1 MQDCEA
7 KIMATVTYV
16 KVKKQSPAAMYGVIN
31 YCKREDKVRDIQ
43 SGRRIVSGINCNGEN
58 AFREFMTTKGAYDK
72 LDGTY
77 YYHYVQSFS
86 YKEGITHDK
95 AHEIAR
101 EFAAEAWPG
110 HEILVATHL
119 DTKNPHSHF
128 VINSVSFENGY
139 KLRQDTHTLEHLRE
153 KSDRICMSHGYSI
166 IKNPQNRTSYIPRG
180 EYRAAQRGTSWKFAL
195 MWNIDQAM
203 KKSGSRKDFVQE
215 MKRRGYDMI
224 WTDTRKSITFICPNG
239 MKCRDFKLHEQKY
252 LKGKIENEF
261 KLREQLSKHITN
273 GTIEKTEWSGNEEIG
288 RDTISTDT
296 VRNTQRDEIGRTET
310 PTGSSDI
317 STNTVQDDRWTLYE
331 PRPGEIRKESDLD
344 SEERDGRYADP
355 GIGTE
360 PTTDRES
367 VGDNTTG
374 WEKERGIYFGDI
386 PDDDYGDSGLLEND
400 EREDIGTGR
409 FERRAGESHDENYHY
424 GGTDFGGIVGTALHG
439 AAALA
444 DMIDSGSDDEEERKK
459 EQEAKMAG
467 GNLGALVGLGAG
479 IISALVQKDEPD
491 EELIREQE
499 EIDEMLE
506 DEIEDE
512 EYIDFMMGM

>member
-58 AFREFMTTKGAYDK
+58 TFREFMTTKAAYDK
-72 LDGTY
+72 MEGTY

-128 VINSVSFENGY
+128 VINSVSFETGY
-139 KLRQDTHTLEHLRE
+139 KLRQDTHTLQHLRE

-166 IKNPQNRTSYIPRG
+166 IKNPQKRTSYIPRG
-180 EYRAAQRGTSWKFAL
+180 EYRAAQRGNSWKAVL
-195 MWNIDQAM
+195 MQNINQAM
-203 KKSGSRKDFVQE
+203 KKSGTRKDFVQE

-252 LKGKIENEF
+252 LKENLENEF
-261 KLREQLSKHITN
+261 KLRKQLSEQPH
-273 GTIEKTEWSGNEEIG
+273 IEKTVSQKPIK
-288 RDTISTDT
+288 
-296 VRNTQRDEIGRTET
+296 
-310 PTGSSDI
+310 
-317 STNTVQDDRWTLYE
+317 DDRWIIFGDE
-331 PRPGEIRKESDLD
+331 PKPETKKESAIED
-344 SEERDGRYADP
+344 
-355 GIGTE
+355 
-360 PTTDRES
+360 
-367 VGDNTTG
+367 VTG
-374 WEKERGIYFGDI
+374 WEKERSIYYGDI
-386 PDDDYGDSGLLEND
+386 PDDES
-400 EREDIGTGR
+400 EDICNSN
-409 FERRAGESHDENYHY
+409 FERKTEESYAETNYRNQD
-424 GGTDFGGIVGTALHG
+424 DFSGIVGTALHG

-467 GNLGALVGLGAG
+467 ENLGAAIGIAAG
-479 IISALVQKDEPD
+479 IVSALVSKDEPD

-499 EIDEMLE
+499 EIDEILE

>member
-1 MQDCEA
+1 
-7 KIMATVTYV
+7 MATVTYV

-58 AFREFMTTKGAYDK
+58 AFREFMTTKAAYDK
-72 LDGTY
+72 LEGTY

-86 YKEGITHDK
+86 YKEGITHNK

-128 VINSVSFENGY
+128 VINSVNFENGY

-166 IKNPQNRTSYIPRG
+166 IKNPQKRTSYIPRG

-203 KKSGSRKDFVQE
+203 KKSGTRKDFVQE
-215 MKRRGYDMI
+215 MKRLGYDMI

-239 MKCRDFKLHEQKY
+239 MKCRDFKLHEEKY
-252 LKGKIENEF
+252 LKGMIENEF

-273 GTIEKTEWSGNEEIG
+273 GTIEKTEWSGDEEIG
-288 RDTISTDT
+288 RDTVPTDT
-296 VRNTQRDEIGRTET
+296 VRYTQGDEVGRTEA

-331 PRPGEIRKESDLD
+331 PRSGEIRKESDLG
-344 SEERDGRYADP
+344 SAERDGGYADP
-355 GIGTE
+355 SIGTE
-360 PTTDRES
+360 PTTNRES
-367 VGDNTTG
+367 IGDNTTG

-400 EREDIGTGR
+400 AREDIRFGG
-409 FERRAGESHDENYHY
+409 FERRTGEPHDENYHY
-424 GGTDFGGIVGTALHG
+424 GGTDFGGIVGNALHG
-439 AAALA
+439 VAALA
-444 DMIDSGSDDEEERKK
+444 DIIHSESDDEEERKK

-467 GNLGALVGLGAG
+467 GNLGAAIGIAAG
-479 IISALVQKDEPD
+479 IVSALVSKDEPD
-491 EELIREQE
+491 EELIREQK

>member
-1 MQDCEA
+1 
-7 KIMATVTYV
+7 MATVTYV

-58 AFREFMTTKGAYDK
+58 AFREFMTTKAAYDK
-72 LDGTY
+72 LEGTY

-128 VINSVSFENGY
+128 VINSVNFENGY

-166 IKNPQNRTSYIPRG
+166 IKNPQKRTSYIPRG
-180 EYRAAQRGTSWKFAL
+180 EYRAAQRGNSWKFAL

-203 KKSGSRKDFVQE
+203 KKSGTRKDFVQE

-224 WTDTRKSITFICPNG
+224 WTDARKSITFICPNG
-239 MKCRDFKLHEQKY
+239 MKCRDFKLHEEKY
-252 LKGKIENEF
+252 LKGMIENEF

-288 RDTISTDT
+288 RDSVSTDT
-296 VRNTQRDEIGRTET
+296 VCNTQRYADGVKEAFE
-310 PTGSSDI
+310 SSSSI
-317 STNTVQDDRWTLYE
+317 SADTLRDDRRTLYE
-331 PRPGEIRKESDLD
+331 ARPGEIRKESGLGSAESNGRNVD
-344 SEERDGRYADP
+344 SGLE
-355 GIGTE
+355 TE

-386 PDDDYGDSGLLEND
+386 PDDEYGDSGLVEYD
-400 EREDIGTGR
+400 EREDNGAGG
-409 FERRAGESHDENYHY
+409 FERRTGDPYDENYHY
-424 GGTDFGGIVGTALHG
+424 GGTDFSGIVGTALHG

-444 DMIDSGSDDEEERKK
+444 DMIDSCSDDEEERKK

-467 GNLGALVGLGAG
+467 GNLGALVGIGAG

>member
-1 MQDCEA
+1 
-7 KIMATVTYV
+7 MATVTYV

-58 AFREFMTTKGAYDK
+58 AFREFMTTKAAYDK
-72 LDGTY
+72 LEGTY

-128 VINSVSFENGY
+128 VINSVSFETGY
-139 KLRQDTHTLEHLRE
+139 KLRQDTHTLQHLRE

-166 IKNPQNRTSYIPRG
+166 IKNPQKRTSYIPRG
-180 EYRAAQRGTSWKFAL
+180 EYRAAQRGNSWKAVL
-195 MWNIDQAM
+195 MQNINQAM
-203 KKSGSRKDFVQE
+203 RKSGTRKDFVQE

-252 LKGKIENEF
+252 LKENLENEF
-261 KLREQLSKHITN
+261 KLREQLSEQPH
-273 GTIEKTEWSGNEEIG
+273 IEKTVSQKP
-288 RDTISTDT
+288 
-296 VRNTQRDEIGRTET
+296 VK
-310 PTGSSDI
+310 
-317 STNTVQDDRWTLYE
+317 DDRWIIFGDE
-331 PRPGEIRKESDLD
+331 PKPETK
-344 SEERDGRYADP
+344 
-355 GIGTE
+355 
-360 PTTDRES
+360 REA
-367 VGDNTTG
+367 VIEDATG
-374 WEKERGIYFGDI
+374 WEKERGIYYGDI
-386 PDDDYGDSGLLEND
+386 PDDEAEDIRADKFERKAEETHAEND
-400 EREDIGTGR
+400 Y
-409 FERRAGESHDENYHY
+409 SSQNNL
-424 GGTDFGGIVGTALHG
+424 GGIVGNALQG
-439 AAALA
+439 VAAIA
-444 DMIDSGSDDEEERKK
+444 DMIDSGCDDEEERKK

-467 GNLGALVGLGAG
+467 GNLGALVGIGAG

-491 EELIREQE
+491 EELICEQE

-506 DEIEDE
+506 EEIEDE
-512 EYIDFMMGM
+512 EYIDFIMGM

>member
-1 MQDCEA
+1 
-7 KIMATVTYV
+7 MATVTYV
-16 KVKKQSPAAMYGVIN
+16 KVKKQSSAAMYGVIN
-31 YCKREDKVRDIQ
+31 YCRREDKVRDSE

-58 AFREFMTTKGAYDK
+58 AFREFMTTKAAYDK

-128 VINSVSFENGY
+128 VINPVNFENGS

-153 KSDRICMSHGYSI
+153 KSDRICMSHGHSI
-166 IKNPQNRTSYIPRG
+166 IKNPQKRTSYIPRG
-180 EYRAAQRGTSWKFAL
+180 EYRAAQRGNSWKFAL

-203 KKSGSRKDFVQE
+203 KKSGTRKDFVQE

-239 MKCRDFKLHEQKY
+239 MKCRDFKLHEDKY
-252 LKGKIENEF
+252 LKDNMENEF
-261 KLREQLSKHITN
+261 KLREQLSNQAHID
-273 GTIEKTEWSGNEEIG
+273 KTASQKP
-288 RDTISTDT
+288 
-296 VRNTQRDEIGRTET
+296 VK
-310 PTGSSDI
+310 
-317 STNTVQDDRWTLYE
+317 DDRWIIFGDE
-331 PRPGEIRKESDLD
+331 PKLETKRETV
-344 SEERDGRYADP
+344 
-355 GIGTE
+355 IG
-360 PTTDRES
+360 
-367 VGDNTTG
+367 GTTG
-374 WEKERGIYFGDI
+374 WEKEREIYCGDTLDESEDI
-386 PDDDYGDSGLLEND
+386 RGGEFERKAEKTRTEND
-400 EREDIGTGR
+400 YS
-409 FERRAGESHDENYHY
+409 SHDN
-424 GGTDFGGIVGTALHG
+424 FGGIVGNALQG
-439 AAALA
+439 VAAIAE
-444 DMIDSGSDDEEERKK
+444 MIDHGSDDEEERKK

-467 GNLGALVGLGAG
+467 GNLGALVGIGAG

-491 EELIREQE
+491 EEIIREQE

>member
-58 AFREFMTTKGAYDK
+58 AFREFMTTKAAYDK
-72 LDGTY
+72 MEGTY

-119 DTKNPHSHF
+119 DTRNPHSHF
-128 VINSVSFENGY
+128 VINSVSFETGY

-166 IKNPQNRTSYIPRG
+166 IKNPQKRTSYIPRG
-180 EYRAAQRGTSWKFAL
+180 EYRAAQRGNSWKAVL
-195 MWNIDQAM
+195 MQNINQAM
-203 KKSGSRKDFVQE
+203 KKSRTRKDFVQE

-224 WTDTRKSITFICPNG
+224 WTDARKSITFICPNG

-252 LKGKIENEF
+252 LKENLENEF
-261 KLREQLSKHITN
+261 KLREQLSEQPYKD
-273 GTIEKTEWSGNEEIG
+273 KTVSQKP
-288 RDTISTDT
+288 
-296 VRNTQRDEIGRTET
+296 VK
-310 PTGSSDI
+310 
-317 STNTVQDDRWTLYE
+317 DDRWIIFGDE
-331 PRPGEIRKESDLD
+331 PKPETNKESAIED
-344 SEERDGRYADP
+344 
-355 GIGTE
+355 
-360 PTTDRES
+360 
-367 VGDNTTG
+367 VTG
-374 WEKERGIYFGDI
+374 WEKERSIYYGDI
-386 PDDDYGDSGLLEND
+386 PDDES
-400 EREDIGTGR
+400 EDISNSN
-409 FERRAGESHDENYHY
+409 FERKAEESYAENNYRNQD
-424 GGTDFGGIVGTALHG
+424 DFSGIVSTALHG

-479 IISALVQKDEPD
+479 IISALVQKDEID

>member
-16 KVKKQSPAAMYGVIN
+16 KVKKQSSAAMYGVIN
-31 YCKREDKVRDIQ
+31 YCKREDKVLDIQ
-43 SGRRIVSGINCNGEN
+43 SGRRIISGINCNGEN
-58 AFREFMTTKGAYDK
+58 AFREFMTTKAAYDK
-72 LDGTY
+72 LEGTF

-139 KLRQDTHTLEHLRE
+139 KLRQDTHTLQHLRE

-166 IKNPQNRTSYIPRG
+166 IKNSQKRTSYIPRG
-180 EYRAAQRGTSWKFAL
+180 EYRAAQRGNSWKAVL
-195 MWNIDQAM
+195 MQNINQAM
-203 KKSGSRKDFVQE
+203 KKSGTRKDFVQE

-252 LKGKIENEF
+252 LKENLENEF
-261 KLREQLSKHITN
+261 KLREQLSEQPH
-273 GTIEKTEWSGNEEIG
+273 IEKTVSQKP
-288 RDTISTDT
+288 
-296 VRNTQRDEIGRTET
+296 VK
-310 PTGSSDI
+310 
-317 STNTVQDDRWTLYE
+317 DDRWIIFGDE
-331 PRPGEIRKESDLD
+331 PKLETKKESAIED
-344 SEERDGRYADP
+344 
-355 GIGTE
+355 
-360 PTTDRES
+360 
-367 VGDNTTG
+367 VTG
-374 WEKERGIYFGDI
+374 WEKERSIYYGDI
-386 PDDDYGDSGLLEND
+386 PDDES
-400 EREDIGTGR
+400 EDISNR
-409 FERRAGESHDENYHY
+409 NFERKAEESYAETNYRNQ
-424 GGTDFGGIVGTALHG
+424 DALGGIVGTALHG

-444 DMIDSGSDDEEERKK
+444 DMIDSESNDEEERKK

-467 GNLGALVGLGAG
+467 GNLGAAIGIAAG
-479 IISALVQKDEPD
+479 IVSALISKDEPD

>member
-58 AFREFMTTKGAYDK
+58 AFREFMTTKAAYDK
-72 LDGTY
+72 LEGTY

-128 VINSVSFENGY
+128 VINSVNFENGY

-166 IKNPQNRTSYIPRG
+166 IKNPQKRTSYIPRG
-180 EYRAAQRGTSWKFAL
+180 EYRAAQRGNSWKAVL
-195 MWNIDQAM
+195 MQNINQAM
-203 KKSGSRKDFVQE
+203 KKSRTRKDFVQE

-224 WTDTRKSITFICPNG
+224 WTDARKSITFICPNG

-252 LKGKIENEF
+252 LKENLENEF
-261 KLREQLSKHITN
+261 KLREQLSEQPYKD
-273 GTIEKTEWSGNEEIG
+273 KTVSQKP
-288 RDTISTDT
+288 
-296 VRNTQRDEIGRTET
+296 VK
-310 PTGSSDI
+310 
-317 STNTVQDDRWTLYE
+317 DDRWIIFGDE
-331 PRPGEIRKESDLD
+331 PKPETNKESAIED
-344 SEERDGRYADP
+344 
-355 GIGTE
+355 
-360 PTTDRES
+360 
-367 VGDNTTG
+367 VTG
-374 WEKERGIYFGDI
+374 WEKERSIYYGDI
-386 PDDDYGDSGLLEND
+386 PDDES
-400 EREDIGTGR
+400 EDISNSN
-409 FERRAGESHDENYHY
+409 FERKAEESYAENNYRNQD
-424 GGTDFGGIVGTALHG
+424 DFSGIVSTALHG

-467 GNLGALVGLGAG
+467 GNLGALVGIGAG

>member
-1 MQDCEA
+1 
-7 KIMATVTYV
+7 
-16 KVKKQSPAAMYGVIN
+16 
-31 YCKREDKVRDIQ
+31 
-43 SGRRIVSGINCNGEN
+43 
-58 AFREFMTTKGAYDK
+58 
-72 LDGTY
+72 
-77 YYHYVQSFS
+77 VQSFS

-166 IKNPQNRTSYIPRG
+166 IKNPQKRTSYIPRG
-180 EYRAAQRGTSWKFAL
+180 EYRAAQRGNSWKAVL
-195 MWNIDQAM
+195 MQNINQAM
-203 KKSGSRKDFVQE
+203 RKSGTRKDFVQE

-224 WTDTRKSITFICPNG
+224 WTDARKSITFICPNG

-252 LKGKIENEF
+252 LKENLENEF
-261 KLREQLSKHITN
+261 KLREQLSEQPH
-273 GTIEKTEWSGNEEIG
+273 IEKTVSQKPIK
-288 RDTISTDT
+288 
-296 VRNTQRDEIGRTET
+296 
-310 PTGSSDI
+310 
-317 STNTVQDDRWTLYE
+317 DDRWIIFGDE
-331 PRPGEIRKESDLD
+331 PKPETKKESAMED
-344 SEERDGRYADP
+344 
-355 GIGTE
+355 
-360 PTTDRES
+360 
-367 VGDNTTG
+367 VTG
-374 WEKERGIYFGDI
+374 WEKERSIYYGDI
-386 PDDDYGDSGLLEND
+386 PDDES
-400 EREDIGTGR
+400 EDISNR
-409 FERRAGESHDENYHY
+409 NFERKAEESYAETNYRNQD
-424 GGTDFGGIVGTALHG
+424 DFSGIVSTALHG

-467 GNLGALVGLGAG
+467 GNLGAAIGIAAG
-479 IISALVQKDEPD
+479 IVSALVSKDEPD

>member
-58 AFREFMTTKGAYDK
+58 AFREFMTTKAAYDK
-72 LDGTY
+72 LEGTY

-119 DTKNPHSHF
+119 DTRNPHSHF
-128 VINSVSFENGY
+128 VINSVSFETGY

-166 IKNPQNRTSYIPRG
+166 IKNPQKRTSYIPRG
-180 EYRAAQRGTSWKFAL
+180 EYRAAQRGNSWKAVL
-195 MWNIDQAM
+195 MQNINQAM
-203 KKSGSRKDFVQE
+203 KKSRTRKDFVQE

-224 WTDTRKSITFICPNG
+224 WTDARKSITFICPNG

-252 LKGKIENEF
+252 LKENLENEF
-261 KLREQLSKHITN
+261 KLREQLSEQPYKD
-273 GTIEKTEWSGNEEIG
+273 KTVSQKP
-288 RDTISTDT
+288 
-296 VRNTQRDEIGRTET
+296 VK
-310 PTGSSDI
+310 
-317 STNTVQDDRWTLYE
+317 DDRWIIFGDE
-331 PRPGEIRKESDLD
+331 PKPETNKESAIEDVT
-344 SEERDGRYADP
+344 GR
-355 GIGTE
+355 
-360 PTTDRES
+360 
-367 VGDNTTG
+367 
-374 WEKERGIYFGDI
+374 EKERSIYYGDI
-386 PDDDYGDSGLLEND
+386 PDDES
-400 EREDIGTGR
+400 EDISNSN
-409 FERRAGESHDENYHY
+409 FERKAEESYAENNYRNQD
-424 GGTDFGGIVGTALHG
+424 DFSGIVSTALHG

-467 GNLGALVGLGAG
+467 GNLGALVGIGAG

>member
-16 KVKKQSPAAMYGVIN
+16 KVKKQSSAAMYGVIN
-31 YCKREDKVRDIQ
+31 YCKREDKVRDNE

-58 AFREFMTTKGAYDK
+58 AFREFMTTKAAYDK

-139 KLRQDTHTLEHLRE
+139 KLRQDIHTLEHLRE

-166 IKNPQNRTSYIPRG
+166 IKNHHKRTSYIPRG
-180 EYRAAQRGTSWKFAL
+180 ECRAAQRGNSWKFAL

-203 KKSGSRKDFVQE
+203 KKSGTRKDFVQK

-239 MKCRDFKLHEQKY
+239 MKCRDFKLHVDKY
-252 LKGKIENEF
+252 LKDNIENEF
-261 KLREQLSKHITN
+261 KYREQLSKQSHID
-273 GTIEKTEWSGNEEIG
+273 KTVSQKP
-288 RDTISTDT
+288 
-296 VRNTQRDEIGRTET
+296 VK
-310 PTGSSDI
+310 
-317 STNTVQDDRWTLYE
+317 DDRWIIFGDE
-331 PRPGEIRKESDLD
+331 PKLETKRETV
-344 SEERDGRYADP
+344 
-355 GIGTE
+355 IG
-360 PTTDRES
+360 
-367 VGDNTTG
+367 GTTG
-374 WEKERGIYFGDI
+374 WEKEREIYCGDTLDESEDI
-386 PDDDYGDSGLLEND
+386 RGGEFERKAEKTRTEND
-400 EREDIGTGR
+400 YP
-409 FERRAGESHDENYHY
+409 SHDN
-424 GGTDFGGIVGTALHG
+424 FGGIVGNALQG
-439 AAALA
+439 VAAIAE
-444 DMIDSGSDDEEERKK
+444 MIDHGSDDEEERKK
-459 EQEAKMAG
+459 EQEAKIAG
-467 GNLGALVGLGAG
+467 GNLGALVGIGAG

-491 EELIREQE
+491 EYIVREQE
-499 EIDEMLE
+499 EIDEILE

>member
-58 AFREFMTTKGAYDK
+58 AFREFMTTKAAYDK
-72 LDGTY
+72 LEGTY

-119 DTKNPHSHF
+119 DTRNPHSHF
-128 VINSVSFENGY
+128 VINSVSFETGY

-166 IKNPQNRTSYIPRG
+166 IKNPQKRTSYIPRG
-180 EYRAAQRGTSWKFAL
+180 EYRAAQRGNSWKAVL
-195 MWNIDQAM
+195 MQNINQAM
-203 KKSGSRKDFVQE
+203 KKSRTRKDFVQE

-224 WTDTRKSITFICPNG
+224 WTDARKSITFICPNG

-252 LKGKIENEF
+252 LKENLENEF
-261 KLREQLSKHITN
+261 KLREQLSEQPYKD
-273 GTIEKTEWSGNEEIG
+273 KTVSQKP
-288 RDTISTDT
+288 
-296 VRNTQRDEIGRTET
+296 VK
-310 PTGSSDI
+310 
-317 STNTVQDDRWTLYE
+317 DDRWIIFGDE
-331 PRPGEIRKESDLD
+331 PKPETNKESAIED
-344 SEERDGRYADP
+344 
-355 GIGTE
+355 
-360 PTTDRES
+360 
-367 VGDNTTG
+367 VTG
-374 WEKERGIYFGDI
+374 WEKERSIYYGDI
-386 PDDDYGDSGLLEND
+386 PDDES
-400 EREDIGTGR
+400 EDISNSN
-409 FERRAGESHDENYHY
+409 FERKAEESYAENNYRNQD
-424 GGTDFGGIVGTALHG
+424 DFSGIVSTALHG
-439 AAALA
+439 AASLA

-467 GNLGALVGLGAG
+467 GNLGALVGIGAG

>member
-1 MQDCEA
+1 
-7 KIMATVTYV
+7 MATVTYV
-16 KVKKQSPAAMYGVIN
+16 KVKKQSSAAMYGVIN
-31 YCKREDKVRDIQ
+31 YCKREDKVRDSE

-58 AFREFMTTKGAYDK
+58 AFREFMTTKAAYNK

-86 YKEGITHDK
+86 CKEGITHDE

-153 KSDRICMSHGYSI
+153 KSDRICISHGYSI
-166 IKNPQNRTSYIPRG
+166 IKNPQKRTSYIPRG
-180 EYRAAQRGTSWKFAL
+180 EYRAAQRGNSWKFAL

-203 KKSGSRKDFVQE
+203 KKSGTRKDFVQE

-224 WTDTRKSITFICPNG
+224 WTDTRKSVTFICPNG
-239 MKCRDFKLHEQKY
+239 MKCRDFKLHEDKY
-252 LKGKIENEF
+252 LKDNMENEF
-261 KLREQLSKHITN
+261 KLREQLSNQAHID
-273 GTIEKTEWSGNEEIG
+273 KTASQKP
-288 RDTISTDT
+288 
-296 VRNTQRDEIGRTET
+296 VK
-310 PTGSSDI
+310 
-317 STNTVQDDRWTLYE
+317 DDRWIIFGDE
-331 PRPGEIRKESDLD
+331 PKLETKRETV
-344 SEERDGRYADP
+344 
-355 GIGTE
+355 IG
-360 PTTDRES
+360 
-367 VGDNTTG
+367 GTTG
-374 WEKERGIYFGDI
+374 WEKEREIYCGDI
-386 PDDDYGDSGLLEND
+386 PDESEDIRGGEFERKAEKTRTEND
-400 EREDIGTGR
+400 YS
-409 FERRAGESHDENYHY
+409 SHDN
-424 GGTDFGGIVGTALHG
+424 FGGIVGNALQG
-439 AAALA
+439 VAAIAE
-444 DMIDSGSDDEEERKK
+444 MIDHGSDDEEERKK

-467 GNLGALVGLGAG
+467 GNLGALVGIGVG

-491 EELIREQE
+491 EEIIREQE

>member
-1 MQDCEA
+1 
-7 KIMATVTYV
+7 MATVTYV

-58 AFREFMTTKGAYDK
+58 AFREFMTTKAAYDK
-72 LDGTY
+72 LEGTY

-110 HEILVATHL
+110 HEILVSTHL

-128 VINSVSFENGY
+128 VINSVNFETGY

-166 IKNPQNRTSYIPRG
+166 IKNPQKRTSYIPRG
-180 EYRAAQRGTSWKFAL
+180 EYRAAQRGNSWKFAL

-203 KKSGSRKDFVQE
+203 KKSGTRKDFVQE

-224 WTDTRKSITFICPNG
+224 WTDARKSITFICLNG
-239 MKCRDFKLHEQKY
+239 MKCRDFKLHEEKY
-252 LKGKIENEF
+252 LKGMIENEF

-273 GTIEKTEWSGNEEIG
+273 GTIEKTEWSGDEEIG
-288 RDTISTDT
+288 RDTIPTDT
-296 VRNTQRDEIGRTET
+296 VCNTQRDEVGRTET

-331 PRPGEIRKESDLD
+331 PRPGEVRKESDLG
-344 SEERDGRYADP
+344 SAERDGRYA
-355 GIGTE
+355 GSVIGTE

-367 VGDNTTG
+367 IGDNTTG

-409 FERRAGESHDENYHY
+409 FERRTGEPHDENYHY

-459 EQEAKMAG
+459 EQEVKMAG
-467 GNLGALVGLGAG
+467 GNLGALVGIGAG

-506 DEIEDE
+506 EEIEDE

>member
-1 MQDCEA
+1 
-7 KIMATVTYV
+7 MATVTYV

-58 AFREFMTTKGAYDK
+58 AFREFMTTKAAYDK
-72 LDGTY
+72 LEGTY

-166 IKNPQNRTSYIPRG
+166 IKNPQKRTSYIPRG
-180 EYRAAQRGTSWKFAL
+180 EYRAAQRGNSWKFKL

-203 KKSGSRKDFVQE
+203 KKSGTRKDFVQE

-224 WTDTRKSITFICPNG
+224 WTDARKSITFICPNG

-252 LKGKIENEF
+252 LKGTIENEF
-261 KLREQLSKHITN
+261 KLREQLSKHIDN
-273 GTIEKTEWSGNEEIG
+273 GTVEKTEWSGNEEIG

-296 VRNTQRDEIGRTET
+296 VRNPKRDDARVKET
-310 PTGSSDI
+310 FESGGDI
-317 STNTVQDDRWTLYE
+317 STDTLRDDRWTLYE
-331 PRPGEIRKESDLD
+331 PRSGEIRKKSDGDSTAWDGEYAES
-344 SEERDGRYADP
+344 SIE
-355 GIGTE
+355 TE
-360 PTTDRES
+360 PTADRKFI
-367 VGDNTTG
+367 GDNTTG

-386 PDDDYGDSGLLEND
+386 PDDEYGVSGLLEYD

-409 FERRAGESHDENYHY
+409 FERRAGESHDENYYY

-444 DMIDSGSDDEEERKK
+444 DMIDSGSDDKEERKK

-467 GNLGALVGLGAG
+467 GNLGAAIGIAAG
-479 IISALVQKDEPD
+479 IVSALVSKDEPD

>member
-58 AFREFMTTKGAYDK
+58 AFREFMTTKAAYDK
-72 LDGTY
+72 LEGTY

-119 DTKNPHSHF
+119 DTRNPHSHF
-128 VINSVSFENGY
+128 VINSVSFETGY

-166 IKNPQNRTSYIPRG
+166 IKKPQKRTSYIPRG
-180 EYRAAQRGTSWKFAL
+180 EYRAAQRGNSWKAVL
-195 MWNIDQAM
+195 MQNINQAM
-203 KKSGSRKDFVQE
+203 KKSRTRKDFVQE

-224 WTDTRKSITFICPNG
+224 WTDARKSITFICPNG

-252 LKGKIENEF
+252 LKENLENEF
-261 KLREQLSKHITN
+261 KLREQLSEQPYKD
-273 GTIEKTEWSGNEEIG
+273 KTVSQKP
-288 RDTISTDT
+288 
-296 VRNTQRDEIGRTET
+296 VK
-310 PTGSSDI
+310 
-317 STNTVQDDRWTLYE
+317 DDRWIIFGDE
-331 PRPGEIRKESDLD
+331 PKPETNKESAIED
-344 SEERDGRYADP
+344 
-355 GIGTE
+355 
-360 PTTDRES
+360 
-367 VGDNTTG
+367 VTG
-374 WEKERGIYFGDI
+374 WEKERSIYYGDI
-386 PDDDYGDSGLLEND
+386 PDDES
-400 EREDIGTGR
+400 EDISNSN
-409 FERRAGESHDENYHY
+409 FERKAEESYAENNYRNQD
-424 GGTDFGGIVGTALHG
+424 DFSGIVSTALHG

-467 GNLGALVGLGAG
+467 GNLGALVGIGAG

>member
-1 MQDCEA
+1 
-7 KIMATVTYV
+7 MATVTYV

-58 AFREFMTTKGAYDK
+58 AFREFMTTKAAYDK
-72 LDGTY
+72 LEGTY

-166 IKNPQNRTSYIPRG
+166 IKNPQKRTSYIPRG
-180 EYRAAQRGTSWKFAL
+180 EYRAAQRGNSWKFKL

-203 KKSGSRKDFVQE
+203 KKSGTRKDFVQE

-224 WTDTRKSITFICPNG
+224 WTDARKSITFICPNG

-252 LKGKIENEF
+252 LKGTIENEF
-261 KLREQLSKHITN
+261 KLREQLSKHIDN
-273 GTIEKTEWSGNEEIG
+273 GTVEKTEWSGNEEIG

-296 VRNTQRDEIGRTET
+296 VRNPKRDDARVKET
-310 PTGSSDI
+310 FESGGDI
-317 STNTVQDDRWTLYE
+317 STDTLRDDRWTLYE
-331 PRPGEIRKESDLD
+331 PRSGEIRKKSDGDSTAWDGEYAES
-344 SEERDGRYADP
+344 SIE
-355 GIGTE
+355 TE
-360 PTTDRES
+360 PTADRKFI
-367 VGDNTTG
+367 GDNTTG

-386 PDDDYGDSGLLEND
+386 PDDEYGDSGLLEYD

-409 FERRAGESHDENYHY
+409 FERRAGESYDENYYY

-467 GNLGALVGLGAG
+467 ENLGALVGIGAG
-479 IISALVQKDEPD
+479 IISALIQKDEPD

>member
-58 AFREFMTTKGAYDK
+58 AFREFMTTKAAYDK
-72 LDGTY
+72 LEGTY

-119 DTKNPHSHF
+119 DTNNPHSHF
-128 VINSVSFENGY
+128 VINSVNFENGY

-166 IKNPQNRTSYIPRG
+166 IKKPQKRTSYIPRG
-180 EYRAAQRGTSWKFAL
+180 EYRAAQRGNSWKAVL
-195 MWNIDQAM
+195 MQNINQAM
-203 KKSGSRKDFVQE
+203 KKSRTRKDFVQE

-224 WTDTRKSITFICPNG
+224 WTDARKSITFICPNG

-252 LKGKIENEF
+252 LKENLENEF
-261 KLREQLSKHITN
+261 KLREQLSEQPYKD
-273 GTIEKTEWSGNEEIG
+273 KTVSQKP
-288 RDTISTDT
+288 
-296 VRNTQRDEIGRTET
+296 VK
-310 PTGSSDI
+310 
-317 STNTVQDDRWTLYE
+317 DDRWIIFGDE
-331 PRPGEIRKESDLD
+331 PKPETNKESAIED
-344 SEERDGRYADP
+344 
-355 GIGTE
+355 
-360 PTTDRES
+360 
-367 VGDNTTG
+367 VTG
-374 WEKERGIYFGDI
+374 WEKERSIYYGDI
-386 PDDDYGDSGLLEND
+386 PDDES
-400 EREDIGTGR
+400 EDISNSN
-409 FERRAGESHDENYHY
+409 FERKAEESYAENNYRNQD
-424 GGTDFGGIVGTALHG
+424 DFSGIVSTALHG

-467 GNLGALVGLGAG
+467 GNLGALVGIGAG

>member
-58 AFREFMTTKGAYDK
+58 AFREFMTTKAAYDK

-166 IKNPQNRTSYIPRG
+166 IKNPQKCTSYIPRG

-224 WTDTRKSITFICPNG
+224 WTDARKSITFICPNG

-252 LKGKIENEF
+252 LKENLENEF
-261 KLREQLSKHITN
+261 KLREQLSEQPH
-273 GTIEKTEWSGNEEIG
+273 IEKTVSQKPIK
-288 RDTISTDT
+288 
-296 VRNTQRDEIGRTET
+296 
-310 PTGSSDI
+310 
-317 STNTVQDDRWTLYE
+317 DDRWIIFGDE
-331 PRPGEIRKESDLD
+331 PKPETKKESAMED
-344 SEERDGRYADP
+344 
-355 GIGTE
+355 
-360 PTTDRES
+360 
-367 VGDNTTG
+367 VTG
-374 WEKERGIYFGDI
+374 WEKERSIYYGDI
-386 PDDDYGDSGLLEND
+386 LDNEL
-400 EREDIGTGR
+400 EDISNSK
-409 FERRAGESHDENYHY
+409 FERKAEESYAENNYRSQD
-424 GGTDFGGIVGTALHG
+424 DFGGIIGTALHG

-467 GNLGALVGLGAG
+467 GNLGAAIGIAAG
-479 IISALVQKDEPD
+479 IVSALVSKDEPD

-499 EIDEMLE
+499 EIDEMLK

-512 EYIDFMMGM
+512 EYNDFMMGM

>member
-58 AFREFMTTKGAYDK
+58 AFREFMTTKAAYDK
-72 LDGTY
+72 LEGTY

-119 DTKNPHSHF
+119 DTRNPHSHF
-128 VINSVSFENGY
+128 VINSVSFETGY

-166 IKNPQNRTSYIPRG
+166 IKNPQKRTSYIPRG
-180 EYRAAQRGTSWKFAL
+180 EYRAAQRGNSWKAVL
-195 MWNIDQAM
+195 MQNINQAM
-203 KKSGSRKDFVQE
+203 KKSRTRKDFVQE

-224 WTDTRKSITFICPNG
+224 WTDARKSITFICPNG

-252 LKGKIENEF
+252 LKENLENEF
-261 KLREQLSKHITN
+261 KLREQLSEQPYKD
-273 GTIEKTEWSGNEEIG
+273 KTVSQKP
-288 RDTISTDT
+288 
-296 VRNTQRDEIGRTET
+296 VK
-310 PTGSSDI
+310 
-317 STNTVQDDRWTLYE
+317 DDRWIIFGDE
-331 PRPGEIRKESDLD
+331 PKPETNKESAIED
-344 SEERDGRYADP
+344 
-355 GIGTE
+355 
-360 PTTDRES
+360 
-367 VGDNTTG
+367 VTG
-374 WEKERGIYFGDI
+374 WEKERSIYYGDI
-386 PDDDYGDSGLLEND
+386 PDDES
-400 EREDIGTGR
+400 EDISNSN
-409 FERRAGESHDENYHY
+409 FERKAEESYAENNYRNQD
-424 GGTDFGGIVGTALHG
+424 DFSGIVSTALHG

-479 IISALVQKDEPD
+479 IISALVQKDEID

>member
-58 AFREFMTTKGAYDK
+58 AFREFMTTKAAYDK
-72 LDGTY
+72 LEGTY

-119 DTKNPHSHF
+119 DTRNPHSHF
-128 VINSVSFENGY
+128 VINSVSFETGY

-166 IKNPQNRTSYIPRG
+166 IKNPQKRTSYIPRG
-180 EYRAAQRGTSWKFAL
+180 EYRAAQRGNSWKAVL
-195 MWNIDQAM
+195 MQNINQAM
-203 KKSGSRKDFVQE
+203 KKSRTRKDFVQE

-224 WTDTRKSITFICPNG
+224 WTDARKSITFICPNG

-252 LKGKIENEF
+252 LKENLENEF
-261 KLREQLSKHITN
+261 KLREQLSEQPYKD
-273 GTIEKTEWSGNEEIG
+273 KTVSQKP
-288 RDTISTDT
+288 
-296 VRNTQRDEIGRTET
+296 VK
-310 PTGSSDI
+310 
-317 STNTVQDDRWTLYE
+317 DDRWIIFGDE
-331 PRPGEIRKESDLD
+331 PKPETNKESAIED
-344 SEERDGRYADP
+344 
-355 GIGTE
+355 
-360 PTTDRES
+360 
-367 VGDNTTG
+367 VTG
-374 WEKERGIYFGDI
+374 WEKERSIYYGDI
-386 PDDDYGDSGLLEND
+386 PDDES
-400 EREDIGTGR
+400 EDISNSN
-409 FERRAGESHDENYHY
+409 FERKAEESYAENNYRNQD
-424 GGTDFGGIVGTALHG
+424 DFSGIVSTALHG

-467 GNLGALVGLGAG
+467 GNLGALVGIGAG

>member
-58 AFREFMTTKGAYDK
+58 AFREFMTTKAAYDK
-72 LDGTY
+72 LEGTY

-119 DTKNPHSHF
+119 DTRNPHSHF
-128 VINSVSFENGY
+128 VINSVNLENGY

-166 IKNPQNRTSYIPRG
+166 IKNPQKRTSYIPRG
-180 EYRAAQRGTSWKFAL
+180 EYRAAQRGNSWKAVL
-195 MWNIDQAM
+195 MQNINQAM
-203 KKSGSRKDFVQE
+203 KKSGTRKDFVQE

-224 WTDTRKSITFICPNG
+224 WTDARKSITFICPNG

-252 LKGKIENEF
+252 LKENLENEF
-261 KLREQLSKHITN
+261 KLREQLSKQPH
-273 GTIEKTEWSGNEEIG
+273 IEKTVSQKP
-288 RDTISTDT
+288 
-296 VRNTQRDEIGRTET
+296 VK
-310 PTGSSDI
+310 
-317 STNTVQDDRWTLYE
+317 DDRWIIFGDE
-331 PRPGEIRKESDLD
+331 PKPETKKESAIED
-344 SEERDGRYADP
+344 
-355 GIGTE
+355 
-360 PTTDRES
+360 
-367 VGDNTTG
+367 VTG
-374 WEKERGIYFGDI
+374 WEKERSIYYGDI
-386 PDDDYGDSGLLEND
+386 PDDEL
-400 EREDIGTGR
+400 EDISNSK
-409 FERRAGESHDENYHY
+409 FERKAEKTYAENNYRSHD
-424 GGTDFGGIVGTALHG
+424 DFGGIIGTALHG

-467 GNLGALVGLGAG
+467 GNLGAAIGIAAG
-479 IISALVQKDEPD
+479 IVSALVSKDEPD

>member
-1 MQDCEA
+1 
-7 KIMATVTYV
+7 MATVTYV
-16 KVKKQSPAAMYGVIN
+16 KVKKQSSAAMYGVIN
-31 YCKREDKVRDIQ
+31 YCKREDKVRDSE

-58 AFREFMTTKGAYDK
+58 AFREFMTTKAAYNK

-86 YKEGITHDK
+86 CKEGITHDE

-166 IKNPQNRTSYIPRG
+166 IKNPQKRTSYIPRG
-180 EYRAAQRGTSWKFAL
+180 EYRAAQRGNSWKFAL

-203 KKSGSRKDFVQE
+203 KKSGTRKDFVQK

-239 MKCRDFKLHEQKY
+239 MKCRDFKLHEDKY
-252 LKGKIENEF
+252 LKDNIENEF
-261 KLREQLSKHITN
+261 KYREQLSKQSHID
-273 GTIEKTEWSGNEEIG
+273 KTASQKP
-288 RDTISTDT
+288 
-296 VRNTQRDEIGRTET
+296 VK
-310 PTGSSDI
+310 
-317 STNTVQDDRWTLYE
+317 DDRWIIFGDE
-331 PRPGEIRKESDLD
+331 PKLETKRETV
-344 SEERDGRYADP
+344 
-355 GIGTE
+355 IG
-360 PTTDRES
+360 D
-367 VGDNTTG
+367 TTG
-374 WEKERGIYFGDI
+374 WEKEREIYCGDI
-386 PDDDYGDSGLLEND
+386 PDESEDIRGGEFERKAEKTCTEND
-400 EREDIGTGR
+400 YS
-409 FERRAGESHDENYHY
+409 SHDN
-424 GGTDFGGIVGTALHG
+424 FGGIVGNALQG
-439 AAALA
+439 VAAIAE
-444 DMIDSGSDDEEERKK
+444 MIDHGGDDEEKRKK

-467 GNLGALVGLGAG
+467 GNLGALVGIGVG

-506 DEIEDE
+506 EEIEDE
-512 EYIDFMMGM
+512 EYIDFMM

>member
-58 AFREFMTTKGAYDK
+58 AFREFMTTKAAYDK
-72 LDGTY
+72 LEGTY

-119 DTKNPHSHF
+119 DTRNPHSHF
-128 VINSVSFENGY
+128 VINSVNLENGY

-166 IKNPQNRTSYIPRG
+166 IKNPQKRTSYIPRG
-180 EYRAAQRGTSWKFAL
+180 EYRAAQRGNSWKAVL
-195 MWNIDQAM
+195 MQNINQAM
-203 KKSGSRKDFVQE
+203 KKSGNRKDFVQE

-224 WTDTRKSITFICPNG
+224 WTDARKSITFICPNG

-252 LKGKIENEF
+252 LKENLENEF
-261 KLREQLSKHITN
+261 KLREQLSEQPYKD
-273 GTIEKTEWSGNEEIG
+273 KTVSQKP
-288 RDTISTDT
+288 
-296 VRNTQRDEIGRTET
+296 VK
-310 PTGSSDI
+310 
-317 STNTVQDDRWTLYE
+317 DDRWIIFGDE
-331 PRPGEIRKESDLD
+331 PKPETKKESAIED
-344 SEERDGRYADP
+344 
-355 GIGTE
+355 
-360 PTTDRES
+360 
-367 VGDNTTG
+367 VTG
-374 WEKERGIYFGDI
+374 WEKERSIYYGDI
-386 PDDDYGDSGLLEND
+386 PDDES
-400 EREDIGTGR
+400 EDISNSN
-409 FERRAGESHDENYHY
+409 FERKAEESYAENNYRSHD
-424 GGTDFGGIVGTALHG
+424 DFGGIIGTALHG

-467 GNLGALVGLGAG
+467 GNLGALVGIGAG
-479 IISALVQKDEPD
+479 IVSALIQKDEPD

>member
-1 MQDCEA
+1 
-7 KIMATVTYV
+7 MATVTYV

-31 YCKREDKVRDIQ
+31 YCKREDKVRDNE

-58 AFREFMTTKGAYDK
+58 AFREFMTTKAAYDK

-128 VINSVSFENGY
+128 VINSVSFETGY
-139 KLRQDTHTLEHLRE
+139 KLRQDTHTLQQLRE

-166 IKNPQNRTSYIPRG
+166 IKNHHKRTSYIPRG
-180 EYRAAQRGTSWKFAL
+180 EYRAAQRGNSWKFAL

-203 KKSGSRKDFVQE
+203 KKSGTRKDFVQE

-239 MKCRDFKLHEQKY
+239 MKCRDFKLHVDKY
-252 LKGKIENEF
+252 LKDNIENEF
-261 KLREQLSKHITN
+261 KYREQLSKQSHID
-273 GTIEKTEWSGNEEIG
+273 KTVSQK
-288 RDTISTDT
+288 S
-296 VRNTQRDEIGRTET
+296 VK
-310 PTGSSDI
+310 
-317 STNTVQDDRWTLYE
+317 DDRWIIFGDE
-331 PRPGEIRKESDLD
+331 PKLETKRETV
-344 SEERDGRYADP
+344 
-355 GIGTE
+355 IG
-360 PTTDRES
+360 
-367 VGDNTTG
+367 GTTG
-374 WEKERGIYFGDI
+374 WEKEREIYCGDT
-386 PDDDYGDSGLLEND
+386 LD
-400 EREDIGTGR
+400 ESEDIRGGE
-409 FERRAGESHDENYHY
+409 FERRAEKTRTENDYSSHDN
-424 GGTDFGGIVGTALHG
+424 FGGIVGNALQG
-439 AAALA
+439 VAAIAE
-444 DMIDSGSDDEEERKK
+444 MIDHGSDDEEERKK

-467 GNLGALVGLGAG
+467 GNLGALVGIGAG

-491 EELIREQE
+491 EDIVREQE
-499 EIDEMLE
+499 EIDEILE

>member
-58 AFREFMTTKGAYDK
+58 AFREFMTTKAAYDK
-72 LDGTY
+72 LEGTY

-119 DTKNPHSHF
+119 DTRNPHSHF
-128 VINSVSFENGY
+128 VINSVSFETGY

-166 IKNPQNRTSYIPRG
+166 IKKPQKRTSYIPRG
-180 EYRAAQRGTSWKFAL
+180 EYRAAQRGNSWKAVL
-195 MWNIDQAM
+195 MQNINQAM
-203 KKSGSRKDFVQE
+203 KKSRTRKDFVQE

-224 WTDTRKSITFICPNG
+224 WTDARKSITFICPNG
-239 MKCRDFKLHEQKY
+239 MKCRDFKSHEQKY
-252 LKGKIENEF
+252 LKENLENEF
-261 KLREQLSKHITN
+261 KLREQLSEQPYKD
-273 GTIEKTEWSGNEEIG
+273 KTVSQKP
-288 RDTISTDT
+288 
-296 VRNTQRDEIGRTET
+296 VK
-310 PTGSSDI
+310 
-317 STNTVQDDRWTLYE
+317 DDRWIIFGDE
-331 PRPGEIRKESDLD
+331 PKPETNKESAIED
-344 SEERDGRYADP
+344 
-355 GIGTE
+355 
-360 PTTDRES
+360 
-367 VGDNTTG
+367 VTG
-374 WEKERGIYFGDI
+374 WEKERSIYYGDI
-386 PDDDYGDSGLLEND
+386 PDDES
-400 EREDIGTGR
+400 EDISNSN
-409 FERRAGESHDENYHY
+409 FERKAEESYAENNYRNQD
-424 GGTDFGGIVGTALHG
+424 DFSGIVSTALHG

-467 GNLGALVGLGAG
+467 GNLGALVGIGAG

>member
-1 MQDCEA
+1 
-7 KIMATVTYV
+7 MATVTYV

-58 AFREFMTTKGAYDK
+58 AFREFMTTKAAYDK
-72 LDGTY
+72 LEGTY

-119 DTKNPHSHF
+119 DTRNPHSHF
-128 VINSVSFENGY
+128 VINSVSFETGY
-139 KLRQDTHTLEHLRE
+139 KLRQDTHTLQHLRE

-166 IKNPQNRTSYIPRG
+166 IKNPQKRTSYIPRG
-180 EYRAAQRGTSWKFAL
+180 EYRAAQRGNSWKFAL

-203 KKSGSRKDFVQE
+203 KKSGTRKDFVQE

-239 MKCRDFKLHEQKY
+239 MKCRDFKLHEDKY
-252 LKGKIENEF
+252 LKDNMENEF
-261 KLREQLSKHITN
+261 KLREQLSNQAHID
-273 GTIEKTEWSGNEEIG
+273 KTASQKP
-288 RDTISTDT
+288 
-296 VRNTQRDEIGRTET
+296 VK
-310 PTGSSDI
+310 
-317 STNTVQDDRWTLYE
+317 DDRWIIFGDE
-331 PRPGEIRKESDLD
+331 PKLETKRETV
-344 SEERDGRYADP
+344 
-355 GIGTE
+355 IG
-360 PTTDRES
+360 
-367 VGDNTTG
+367 GTTG
-374 WEKERGIYFGDI
+374 WEKEREIYCGDTLDESEDI
-386 PDDDYGDSGLLEND
+386 RGGEFERKTEKTRTEND
-400 EREDIGTGR
+400 YS
-409 FERRAGESHDENYHY
+409 SHDN
-424 GGTDFGGIVGTALHG
+424 FGEIVGNALQG
-439 AAALA
+439 VAAIAE
-444 DMIDSGSDDEEERKK
+444 MIDHGSDDEEERKK

-467 GNLGALVGLGAG
+467 GNLGALVGIGAG

>member
-1 MQDCEA
+1 
-7 KIMATVTYV
+7 MATVTYV
-16 KVKKQSPAAMYGVIN
+16 KVKKQSSAAMYGVIN
-31 YCKREDKVRDIQ
+31 YCRREDKVRDSE

-58 AFREFMTTKGAYDK
+58 AFREFMTTKAAYDK

-128 VINSVSFENGY
+128 VINSVNFENGY

-153 KSDRICMSHGYSI
+153 KSDRICMSHGHSI
-166 IKNPQNRTSYIPRG
+166 IKNPQKRTSYIPRG
-180 EYRAAQRGTSWKFAL
+180 EYRAAQRGNSWKFAL

-203 KKSGSRKDFVQE
+203 KKSGTRKDFVQE

-239 MKCRDFKLHEQKY
+239 MKCRDFKLHEDKY
-252 LKGKIENEF
+252 LKDNMENEF
-261 KLREQLSKHITN
+261 KLREQLSNQAHID
-273 GTIEKTEWSGNEEIG
+273 KTASQKP
-288 RDTISTDT
+288 
-296 VRNTQRDEIGRTET
+296 VK
-310 PTGSSDI
+310 
-317 STNTVQDDRWTLYE
+317 DDRWIIFGDE
-331 PRPGEIRKESDLD
+331 PKLETKRETV
-344 SEERDGRYADP
+344 
-355 GIGTE
+355 IG
-360 PTTDRES
+360 
-367 VGDNTTG
+367 GTTG
-374 WEKERGIYFGDI
+374 WEKEREIYCGDTLDESEDI
-386 PDDDYGDSGLLEND
+386 RGGEFERKAEKTRTEND
-400 EREDIGTGR
+400 YS
-409 FERRAGESHDENYHY
+409 SHDN
-424 GGTDFGGIVGTALHG
+424 FGGIVGNALQG
-439 AAALA
+439 VAAIAE
-444 DMIDSGSDDEEERKK
+444 MIDHGSDDEEERKK

-467 GNLGALVGLGAG
+467 GNLGALVGIGAG

-491 EELIREQE
+491 EEIIREQE